1 MRTERLIVVCI
12 CLAVHMAFQVAG
24 FAQATKSS
32 PMSSPVPP
40 QPANAAANIN
50 ADTGE
55 YLSGKVTIKGA
66 ALPWEPLSVTVTCDG
81 KMRYTTTADA
91 KGSFMIGSG
100 MPPVKGAEP
109 FAQQFMGCEVAA
121 VLPGFDSSRLTVAE
135 RNVRNDPNIGTI
147 TLNREE
153 GSGGAA
159 VSSTTAA
166 APKDAAKAFE
176 KARSEWLDQKPDRAE
191 RDLHKAVQIYPPF
204 TEAWYQLG
212 RIQEAQNSPDAQ
224 GSFAKAVA
232 IDPKF
237 VLPYGHLAVFAERG
251 QKWQELVDV
260 TSRELELNPAG
271 SPQVWYYHALGNF
284 RLNKVDVAQASAEKA
299 LAMDP
304 AHTVPV
310 TEQLLAV
317 ILVGKQD
324 YAGALQHLRNCLT
337 YFKPGPNLDLVKQQ
351 ISQLEA
357 APSPQ

>member
-1 MRTERLIVVCI
+1 
-12 CLAVHMAFQVAG
+12 MAFRVAA
-24 FAQATKSS
+24 FAQAKSS
-32 PMSSPVPP
+32 PMSTPVPP
-40 QPANAAANIN
+40 PSANAAAYVN
-50 ADTGE
+50 APTGE
-55 YLSGKVTIKGA
+55 YLSGQVTVKGA
-66 ALPWEPLSVTVTCDG
+66 TLPWEPLSVTVTCDG
-81 KMRYTTTADA
+81 KTRYTTTADA
-91 KGSFMIGSG
+91 KGNFMIGSG
-100 MPPVKGAEP
+100 TPPVKGAEP
-109 FAQQFMGCEVAA
+109 FAKQFIGCEVAA

-135 RNVRNDPNIGTI
+135 RSVRNDPKIGTI

-153 GSGGAA
+153 GSGGSA

-191 RDLHKAVQIYPPF
+191 RDLQKAVQIYPQF
-204 TEAWYQLG
+204 AEAWYQLG
-212 RIQEAQNSPDAQ
+212 RIQESQNASDAQ
-224 GSFAKAVA
+224 SSFAKAVA

-237 VLPYGHLAVFAERG
+237 VLPYGHLTVLAERG
-251 QKWQELVDV
+251 QKWQELADV
-260 TSRELELNPAG
+260 TSQELQLNPQG
-271 SPQVWYYHALGNF
+271 TPQVWYYNALGNF

-304 AHTVPV
+304 LHTVPV

-357 APSPQ
+357 APNPQQPKP